1 MSQKQYLRRVRR
13 ALTADRATRAAILRD
28 LQEIFASAA
37 EHGQSEAEVI
47 DRLGPPVDFAR
58 AAEEQLGVDRPRRL
72 RRRMLLC
79 TLPAAALSVL
89 FLALFGL
96 FRSFPPHSS
105 VGVIGGADGPT
116 AIFVT
121 SAPIS
126 PAALVPLLCAVLF
139 AAVALLSLLH
149 YFRQKRR

>member
-1 MSQKQYLRRVRR
+1 MTQTQYIHRVRR
-13 ALTADRATRAAILRD
+13 ALTAPRATRDTILRD

-79 TLPAAALSVL
+79 TLPAAALSAL

-116 AIFVT
+116 ANYVT
-121 SAPIS
+121 SAPSS
-126 PAALVPLLCAVLF
+126 PAAPALLLLALLCAVF
-139 AAVALLSLLH
+139 AILSFLLYLRKH
-149 YFRQKRR
+149 R